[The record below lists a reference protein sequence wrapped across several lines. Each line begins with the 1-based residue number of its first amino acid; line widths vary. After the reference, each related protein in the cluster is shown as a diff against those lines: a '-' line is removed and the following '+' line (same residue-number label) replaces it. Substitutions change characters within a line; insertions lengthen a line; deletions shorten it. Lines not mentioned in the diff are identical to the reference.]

1 MGKNDNKFVIGLII
15 CVIIFSIALVGCS
28 EAVAVV
34 SGEKITQKQVNTYL
48 DFVKSQDTE
57 NVLENDEEQLEAIKA
72 NIMDS
77 LIVITLLKQYAS
89 SNDIEVNQG
98 KVEQKY
104 QEVVESYTSEEDL
117 EQELEGRGIEI
128 EFFKNELRDQTL
140 REEIYNRVTGDIEV
154 SEQEIK
160 DFYEQNKE
168 IYFKVPEKVKVSHI
182 LVQYNESGQEATEAD
197 KKEALDK
204 IEFIK
209 SEIEEGKD
217 FSEVAKEYSDDT
229 LSAENGGDLGYIT
242 KDQMVKEFEDAAFQL
257 EVGEVSSPVE
267 TIYGY
272 HILKVTD
279 KQEEYI
285 EKYEDA
291 KETAKQYLLN
301 ERKSE
306 AWEDFVYGLL
316 DEAEIEYN
324 VEYESSLTRNEEN
337 GNPES

>member
-1 MGKNDNKFVIGLII
+1 MGKNINKFVIGLII
-15 CVIIFSIALVGCS
+15 CVIIFSIVLVGCS

-34 SGEKITQKQVNTYL
+34 NGEKITQEQVDTYL

-57 NVLENDEEQLEAIKA
+57 NVLENDEEQLESIKA
-72 NIMDS
+72 NIIDS
-77 LIVITLLKQYAS
+77 LIVITLLKHYAS
-89 SNDIEVNQG
+89 SKGIEVGQE

-104 QEVVESYTSEEDL
+104 QEIAQSYTSEEAL
-117 EQELEGRGIEI
+117 EQELEGRGFEI

-140 REEIYNRVTGDIEV
+140 REEIYNEVTGDIEI

-182 LVQYNESGQEATEAD
+182 LAQYNESGQEASEAE

-217 FSEVAKEYSDDT
+217 FAEVAKEYSDDA

-242 KDQMVKEFEDAAFQL
+242 KGQMVKEFEDMAFQL
-257 EVGEVSSPVE
+257 EAGEVSSPVE

-285 EKYEDA
+285 EEYEDVE
-291 KETAKQYLLN
+291 ETAKQYLVN
-301 ERKSE
+301 EKKSE

-324 VEYESSLTRNEEN
+324 VEYESSLTRNEED

>member
-89 SNDIEVNQG
+89 SNGIEVDQG

-104 QEVVESYTSEEDL
+104 QEVVESYTSEEAL